1 MYKIRWSNAKENEMT
16 QQPESKVQHHSL
28 PKSMSR
34 TVQRSG
40 RGLVPKSL
48 NRFCYTNAH
57 FFSSILDTF
66 PLSGRKQIIEEKF

>member
-34 TVQRSG
+34 TVQHSG
-40 RGLVPKSL
+40 GPCS
-48 NRFCYTNAH
+48 
-57 FFSSILDTF
+57 
-66 PLSGRKQIIEEKF
+66 